1 MTVGSGFRFVVC
13 VPKKNDSAL
22 LVERAVVFLFL
33 EINALCCL
41 QMFRCIPT
49 DKMVYWLQSRGAW
62 FSLG

>member
-33 EINALCCL
+33 EMALSQ
-41 QMFRCIPT
+41 QMVDF
-49 DKMVYWLQSRGAW
+49 
-62 FSLG
+62 